1 VAGITGGARGGAG
14 TAFEGVNRLLTP
26 RSVDMGTLRSKPG
39 TIAALSLACSLVA
52 AAPAPAATFA
62 LLHTFTGGA
71 DGGNPIAGLTTDSAG
86 DLFGTAP
93 SGGKGYGTV
102 FELKRS
108 GSGYAFSVLHEFAS
122 GKDGAAP
129 IARVVPGP
137 LGHLYGTTSAGGI
150 GGGGTVFELTGTPTP
165 RVETVLYSFKSA
177 ASGYGPSSGDLS
189 FDAAGNIYGTTGAG
203 GAYKGGTVYE
213 LSPGKSGWTE
223 KVLYN
228 FGRVHDGA
236 VPYAGVIRDAAGN
249 LYGTTS
255 AGGLAGDGTVFEL
268 SLKGTGW
275 TETILHSFAGKD
287 DGLFPYAGLTTDR
300 TGNIYGAAT
309 DGGSA
314 GGGTIFILKSA
325 AGAWHFQTLFSV
337 PGWGISGPFRTPLVD
352 AAGNILATTHC
363 DGTDSSGSVF
373 ELKHVGATWS
383 YDPLYMFTGGSDG
396 QYVFSSPVLDA
407 FGDLAGTTQVGG
419 SGNGVVWK
427 VSP

>member
-1 VAGITGGARGGAG
+1 MGKRHSKSGAI
-14 TAFEGVNRLLTP
+14 V
-26 RSVDMGTLRSKPG
+26 
-39 TIAALSLACSLVA
+39 ALSLACSLIV
-52 AAPAPAATFA
+52 AAPASAAKFA

-71 DGGNPIAGLTTDSAG
+71 DGGNPLAGLSADSAG

-93 SGGKGYGTV
+93 NGGKGYGTV

-108 GSGYAFSVLHEFAS
+108 GTGYAFSVLHAFAS
-122 GKDGAAP
+122 GTDGAAP
-129 IARVVPGP
+129 TARVVAGP
-137 LGHLYGTTSAGGI
+137 QGHLYGTTSAGG
-150 GGGGTVFELTGTPTP
+150 GGGGTVFELSGAPTP
-165 RVETVLYSFKSA
+165 RQETVLYAFKNAADGYAPSA
-177 ASGYGPSSGDLS
+177 GDLS

-236 VPYAGVIRDAAGN
+236 VPYAGVIRSAAGD
-249 LYGTTS
+249 LFGTTS
-255 AGGLAGDGTVFEL
+255 AGGDAGDGTVFEL
-268 SLKGTGW
+268 SRKGSVW
-275 TETILHSFAGKD
+275 SETILHSFSGKN
-287 DGLFPYAGLTTDR
+287 DGLVPYAGLTYDKA
-300 TGNIYGAAT
+300 GNIYGAAT

-314 GGGTIFILKSA
+314 GGGTLFVLKPEG
-325 AGAWHFQTLFSV
+325 GAWHYQTLFSV

-373 ELKHVGATWS
+373 ELKHSGTTWS
-383 YDPLYMFTGGSDG
+383 YDPLYNFTGGSDG
-396 QYVFSSPVLDA
+396 QYVFSGPVLDT

-419 SGNGVVWK
+419 SGHGVIWEVA
-427 VSP
+427 P